1 MEKINTFLESISDIS
16 YQTNLLAL
24 NAAIESA
31 RAGEHGRGFAVVAD
45 EVRKLAEQSS
55 QLAKNISLITEDIF
69 KMSEEALQ
77 TVQQGD
83 KATVEGK
90 KLVEHISEYFEGIKN
105 TTDMTNN
112 AIEEG
117 YSKNNRITSELEKV
131 QRQIEN
137 VASISEE
144 NSASTE
150 EVLATIETKNNRMME
165 LNAAIREI
173 QNLSGK
179 LKELLASA
187 AR

>member
-1 MEKINTFLESISDIS
+1 
-16 YQTNLLAL
+16 
-24 NAAIESA
+24 
-31 RAGEHGRGFAVVAD
+31 
-45 EVRKLAEQSS
+45 
-55 QLAKNISLITEDIF
+55 
-69 KMSEEALQ
+69 
-77 TVQQGD
+77 
-83 KATVEGK
+83 
-90 KLVEHISEYFEGIKN
+90 
-105 TTDMTNN
+105 MTNN

-117 YSKNNRITSELEKV
+117 YSNNRITSELEKV